1 MRIALDF
8 DGTFDQDVEGWTL
21 FTDMMHKRG
30 HTIVGVTMRYPHETV
45 GEMQAFHAA
54 CDKVY
59 YTSRK
64 AKQPFLAERGILINV
79 WIDDNPHW
87 VNNDA
92 R

>member
-1 MRIALDF
+1 MIIALDF
-8 DGTFDQDVEGWTL
+8 DGTFDQDVSGWTT
-21 FTDMMHKRG
+21 FAIHMRVRG
-30 HTIVGVTMRYPHETV
+30 HKVIGVTMRHPHETA
-45 GEMQAFHAA
+45 GDMQAFHAA
-54 CDKVY
+54 CEDVH

-64 AKQPFLAERGILINV
+64 AKQPFLAAKGINVDV